1 MTVTQR
7 RTRERNRDRALR
19 PVKVKE
25 PGLPRMDEPRG
36 GIPEVVDRL
45 QPLLAWCQK
54 TETGNGP
61 IAVDSE
67 RASSF
72 RYSSRAYLIQLHSR
86 EAGTL
91 LIDPL
96 AFAMPP
102 SLKRVLS
109 GREWVLHS
117 ASADLPCL
125 AELDLVPDAIFD
137 TELAARLLGMER
149 VGLGSVVEDTLGVK
163 LAKEHSAAD
172 WSTRPL
178 PKPWLAYAALDVDVL
193 LDVRDILQ
201 QRLVDAGKSEWASQE
216 FSYVR
221 LNSEPRKRSEPW
233 RSLHGLGKLRAARQL
248 ALARELWQLRDSIAR
263 EEDLSPHLVLRD
275 RTIVALS
282 LAQPKDRSSFQRI
295 AQVKGEYKDRFWRA
309 AQAAYALPQ
318 SHLPA
323 TKDPDASKFGRH
335 AIRRSSDSAQ
345 RLQELRDAL
354 SVTAKENSLPLE
366 NLLTP
371 SFLRRFVHEHPGQVS
386 AAQAA
391 QALTSYGARSWQ
403 VALSA
408 PVIAATPLVRA

>member
-193 LDVRDILQ
+193 LDVR
-201 QRLVDAGKSEWASQE
+201 
-216 FSYVR
+216 
-221 LNSEPRKRSEPW
+221 
-233 RSLHGLGKLRAARQL
+233 
-248 ALARELWQLRDSIAR
+248 
-263 EEDLSPHLVLRD
+263 
-275 RTIVALS
+275 
-282 LAQPKDRSSFQRI
+282 
-295 AQVKGEYKDRFWRA
+295 
-309 AQAAYALPQ
+309 
-318 SHLPA
+318 
-323 TKDPDASKFGRH
+323 
-335 AIRRSSDSAQ
+335 
-345 RLQELRDAL
+345 
-354 SVTAKENSLPLE
+354 
-366 NLLTP
+366 
-371 SFLRRFVHEHPGQVS
+371 
-386 AAQAA
+386 
-391 QALTSYGARSWQ
+391 
-403 VALSA
+403 
-408 PVIAATPLVRA
+408 